1 MSMDTSLN
9 NTMTPS
15 AFVESVDVVAVKVTV
30 YTFYIYFSRGGIF
43 YERWNYEDI
52 YKDSKKF
59 EVEATF

>member
-30 YTFYIYFSRGGIF
+30 YTFYIYFSRWGIF
-43 YERWNYEDI
+43 YERLNYEDI
-52 YKDSKKF
+52 YKDS
-59 EVEATF
+59 